1 MGLLSFIFGAKKREV
16 QRFLDNDAMILDV
29 RTDREYQNN
38 HIDKIKKKRF
48 KKYLPLSL
56 FFDNDDPSVSAE
68 GNSYKD
74 SYITYFQKED
84 KYVKVAQDSMVNR
97 FFSDLVK

>member
-38 HIDKIKKKRF
+38 HIEIKLIYNF
-48 KKYLPLSL
+48 KC
-56 FFDNDDPSVSAE
+56 
-68 GNSYKD
+68 
-74 SYITYFQKED
+74 
-84 KYVKVAQDSMVNR
+84 
-97 FFSDLVK
+97 

>member
-38 HIDKIKKKRF
+38 HIKGSKHIPLDQLQHHVEELKAANKPYIVCCESGVRSAKAAKFLNLHNIKATNGGGWAKLQRN
-48 KKYLPLSL
+48 L
-56 FFDNDDPSVSAE
+56 
-68 GNSYKD
+68 
-74 SYITYFQKED
+74 
-84 KYVKVAQDSMVNR
+84 
-97 FFSDLVK
+97 